1 MAITTYPTRQYQK
14 GSIMA
19 DDDKPAVPKA
29 RTKTNS
35 VAIDDKARGRNSAP
49 TVTASEPV
57 VEAAVVVDGRK
68 AESTNKPK
76 VPSVEAGDLPEAV
89 RRRYYADKAKW
100 SGEPAFFTSAE
111 MKDPAFRDQGRRLV
125 TATESQEVVKD
136 LVAIAQHRGWAKIHV
151 TGTEAFR
158 RSVWLEAAQKGLE
171 VRGYKPNDRDL
182 QDLDRMRRDASKNT
196 IAPMIGRDA
205 AEARQP
211 VATRTPSDP
220 DSSPRP
226 SGRRPDE
233 RSLPNERAVDSQLRV
248 MEAVIRRTLFDNPE
262 GVARVMTVARAQLDA
277 HVAAGRTIRPAVVR
291 DTGPS
296 PQRGTEHASG
306 PTRVAPVRQG
316 RDHKPPER
324 NRSR

>member
-1 MAITTYPTRQYQK
+1 
-14 GSIMA
+14 MA
-19 DDDKPAVPKA
+19 DDGKPAAPKA
-29 RTKTNS
+29 RTKSNS
-35 VAIDDKARGRNSAP
+35 VAIDDKERARKAGPGVQAC
-49 TVTASEPV
+49 EPLPGKAAIPDERV
-57 VEAAVVVDGRK
+57 VETAKK
-68 AESTNKPK
+68 AKA
-76 VPSVEAGDLPEAV
+76 PSVEAGDLPEAV

-136 LVAIAQHRGWAKIHV
+136 LVAIAQHRGWERIHV

-182 QDLDRMRRDASKNT
+182 QELDRLRSDASKNT
-196 IAPMIGRDA
+196 IAPMIGRDVA
-205 AEARQP
+205 SARQS
-211 VATRTPSDP
+211 TPARSSNDP
-220 DSSPRP
+220 GA
-226 SGRRPDE
+226 SGRQTGGRADE
-233 RSLPNERAVDSQLRV
+233 RSLPNDRAVDSQLRV

-262 GVARVMTVARAQLDA
+262 AVGRVMTVARAQLDA
-277 HVAAGRTIRPAVVR
+277 HVAAGRTIRPAIVR
-291 DTGPS
+291 DTSASMQRGAEQATGPS
-296 PQRGTEHASG
+296 
-306 PTRVAPVRQG
+306 RVAPVRQG

>member
-1 MAITTYPTRQYQK
+1 
-14 GSIMA
+14 MA
-19 DDDKPAVPKA
+19 DDGKPTAPKA
-29 RTKTNS
+29 RAKSNS
-35 VAIDDKARGRNSAP
+35 VAIDDKERAKKAGPA
-49 TVTASEPV
+49 VQASEPLPGKVAIPDERV
-57 VEAAVVVDGRK
+57 VETAK
-68 AESTNKPK
+68 KPK
-76 VPSVEAGDLPEAV
+76 TPSVEAGDLPEAV

-136 LVAIAQHRGWAKIHV
+136 LVAIAQHRGWDRIHV

-182 QDLDRMRRDASKNT
+182 QELDRLRSDASKNT
-196 IAPMIGRDA
+196 IAPMIGRDVTDSRQTTP
-205 AEARQP
+205 AR
-211 VATRTPSDP
+211 SSNDP
-220 DSSPRP
+220 GA
-226 SGRRPDE
+226 SGRQTGGRADG
-233 RSLPNERAVDSQLRV
+233 RSLPNDRAVDSQLRV

-262 GVARVMTVARAQLDA
+262 AVGRVMTVARAQLDA
-277 HVAAGRTIRPAVVR
+277 HVAAGRTIRPAIVR
-291 DTGPS
+291 DTSASMQRGAEQATGPS
-296 PQRGTEHASG
+296 
-306 PTRVAPVRQG
+306 RVAPVRQG